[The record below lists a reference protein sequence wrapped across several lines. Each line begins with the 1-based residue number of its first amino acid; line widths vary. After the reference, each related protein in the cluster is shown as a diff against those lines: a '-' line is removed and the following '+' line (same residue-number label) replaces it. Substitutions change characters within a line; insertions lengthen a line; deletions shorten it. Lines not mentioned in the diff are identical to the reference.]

1 VGRCYFLIMEWQ
13 DHIARIEAF
22 DGLVFDPGLLS
33 DMQYAFSPRTLAG
46 AAPSFL
52 SYDSD
57 DLPGC
62 GRAAFPTFSIT
73 GPACALD
80 CAHCRAEV
88 LRPMIPA
95 TSPEMLER
103 EVRRIADTRHLRG
116 FLLSGGSNRRN
127 EIPYAR
133 YWPAVERLKRDLTDI
148 EIAVHTGLID
158 APRAEA
164 MAGAGIDLAM
174 IDIIGAEKTVRE
186 VYNLDRPVADFE
198 ASLAALCAAGLRVA
212 PHIVIGLH
220 FGAIL
225 GEYQALE
232 ICLRYPISALV
243 LVVVM
248 PQPGQ
253 DRRFVTPDTDAVGRF
268 LFEARQAALDLPVT
282 LGCARPHGAARR
294 RMDAYAVMAGLD
306 AIAFPSDGAI
316 PLARAIGRPIH
327 PDPTCCALGA
337 LRRAAA

>member
-1 VGRCYFLIMEWQ
+1 MEWE
-13 DHIARIEAF
+13 DHLARIEAYDGQAF
-22 DGLVFDPGLLS
+22 DRALLS
-33 DMQYAFSPRTLAG
+33 DMRHAFAPRPLCG

-52 SYDSD
+52 NYDSD
-57 DLPGC
+57 ELPGC

-73 GPACALD
+73 GPACALN
-80 CAHCRAEV
+80 CGHCRAEV

-95 TSPEMLER
+95 TSPEILER
-103 EVRRIADTRHLRG
+103 EVRRIAGERHLRG

-133 YWPAVERLKRDLTDI
+133 YWPTIARLKRDLPGI
-148 EIAVHTGLID
+148 EVAVHTGLID
-158 APRAEA
+158 APRARAMSEA
-164 MAGAGIDLAM
+164 SVDLAM
-174 IDIIGAEKTVRE
+174 IDIIGADETVRE

-198 ASLAALCAAGLRVA
+198 ASLAALCGAGLRVA

-220 FGAIL
+220 FGQIL
-225 GEYQALE
+225 GERRALD
-232 ICLRYPISALV
+232 ICLRHPIAALV
-243 LVVVM
+243 LVVIM

-253 DRRFVTPDTDAVGRF
+253 DRRFVAPDPDAVGRF
-268 LFEARQAALDLPVT
+268 FLEARQAAPDLPVT
-282 LGCARPHGAARR
+282 LGCARPHGMARR

-316 PLARAIGRPIH
+316 VLARALGRPISL
-327 PDPTCCALGA
+327 DPTCCALGA